1 MQNPKNMLA
10 SITGNTKILG
20 VIADPV
26 SQARTPVMANTLL
39 DERGLLGAFAMLP
52 MQVSAEGFPAFIA
65 GLRAM
70 KNFGGAVVSM
80 PHKIVAASLID
91 ELTPEAR
98 LVGAVNV
105 VRRNRDG
112 RLIGTM
118 LDGEGFIAGL
128 AGAGYSVKGAS
139 VLLVGAGG
147 AASAIA
153 FALAKHGCATLCI
166 QNRTPQRASALVER
180 VTDVYPQ
187 VEVTTA
193 IHATSHYDIAING
206 TSLGMKPSDELP
218 IAKGLI
224 RHCGLVAECVIA
236 PEMTPLLQEAS
247 DQGKVVHTGVP
258 MLAAQM
264 NFMLAFMGAE

>member
-1 MQNPKNMLA
+1 MLA

-26 SQARTPVMANTLL
+26 SQARTPAMANALL
-39 DERGLLGAFAMLP
+39 QDSGLLGSFVMLP
-52 MQVSAEGFPAFIA
+52 MHVSAEGYLSFFA
-65 GLRAM
+65 GLRTLN
-70 KNFGGAVVSM
+70 NFGGAVVSM
-80 PHKIVAASLID
+80 PHKVVTARLVD

-128 AGAGYSVKGAS
+128 AGAGYSVKGAR

-153 FALAKHGCATLCI
+153 FALAKHGCASLCI
-166 QNRTPQRASALVER
+166 QNRTPERASGLLER

-193 IHATSHYDIAING
+193 IQATSHYDIAING
-206 TSLGMKPSDELP
+206 TSLGMKPNDDLP
-218 IAKGLI
+218 IAKQMI
-224 RHCGLVAECVIA
+224 RRCDLVAECVIA

-247 DQGKVVHTGVP
+247 GQGKVIHTGVP

-264 NFMLAFMGAE
+264 NLMLAFMGAE

>member
-1 MQNPKNMLA
+1 MQNPKYMLA
-10 SITGNTKILG
+10 SITGNFKILG

-26 SQARTPVMANTLL
+26 SQARTPAMANALL
-39 DERGLLGAFAMLP
+39 QERGLLGDCVMLP

-65 GLRAM
+65 GLRAL
-70 KNFGGAVVSM
+70 KNFEGAVVSM
-80 PHKIVAASLID
+80 PHKVVAARLVD

-112 RLIGTM
+112 RLIGTI
-118 LDGEGFIAGL
+118 LDGEGFVAGL
-128 AGAGYSVKGAS
+128 AGAGYNVKGAH

-153 FALAKHGCATLCI
+153 FALAKHGCASLCI
-166 QNRTPQRASALVER
+166 QNRTPERASTLLAR
-180 VTDVYPQ
+180 VSHAYPQ
-187 VEVTTA
+187 VEISTEVY
-193 IHATSHYDIAING
+193 SNWHYDVAINA
-206 TSLGMKPSDELP
+206 TSLGMKPNDDLP
-218 IAKGLI
+218 IAKPMI
-224 RHCGLVAECVIA
+224 RRCDLVAECIIA

-247 DQGKVVHTGVP
+247 GQGKVIHTGVP

-264 NFMLAFMGAE
+264 NLMLAFMGAE

>member
-1 MQNPKNMLA
+1 MLA

-39 DERGLLGAFAMLP
+39 DEKGCWGTFVMLP
-52 MQVSAEGFPAFIA
+52 MHVSAEDFPAFIA
-65 GLRAM
+65 GLRAL

-80 PHKIVAASLID
+80 PHKIVTSSLVD

-105 VRRNRDG
+105 VRRNQDG
-112 RLIGTM
+112 RLIGTI
-118 LDGEGFIAGL
+118 LDGEGFVAGL
-128 AGAGYSVKGAS
+128 VGAGYNVRGAH

-153 FALAKHGCATLCI
+153 FALAKHGCTSLCI
-166 QNRTPQRASALVER
+166 KNRTPERASALLAR
-180 VTDVYPQ
+180 VSHAYPQ
-187 VEVTTA
+187 VKISAEVY
-193 IHATSHYDIAING
+193 SNDHYDVAINA

-224 RHCGLVAECVIA
+224 RQCDLVAECVIA
-236 PEMTPLLQEAS
+236 PEMTPLLLEAS
-247 DQGKVVHTGVP
+247 GQGKVVHTGVP

-264 NFMLAFMGAE
+264 NLMLAFMGAE

>member
-1 MQNPKNMLA
+1 MLS

-26 SQARTPVMANTLL
+26 SQARTPAMANALFG
-39 DERGLLGAFAMLP
+39 ERGRWGVFVMLP
-52 MQVSAEGFPAFIA
+52 MHVSAEGFPAFIA
-65 GLRAM
+65 GLRAL

-80 PHKIVAASLID
+80 PHKVVAAHLVD

-105 VRRNRDG
+105 VRRNPDG

-118 LDGEGFIAGL
+118 LDGEGFVAGL
-128 AGAGYSVKGAS
+128 AGAGYRVKGTHI
-139 VLLVGAGG
+139 LLVGAGG

-153 FALAKHGCATLCI
+153 FALAKHGCASLCI
-166 QNRTPQRASALVER
+166 QNRTPERASALSAR
-180 VTDVYPQ
+180 VSHAYPQ
-187 VEVTTA
+187 VEISTEV
-193 IHATSHYDIAING
+193 HSNCHYDIAINA
-206 TSLGMKPSDELP
+206 TSLGMTPNDELP
-218 IAKGLI
+218 IAKPLI
-224 RHCGLVAECVIA
+224 RHCDRVAECVIA

-247 DQGKVVHTGVP
+247 GQGKVIHTGVP

-264 NFMLAFMGAE
+264 NLMLAFMGAE